1 MRQFRCT
8 ALSVWWF
15 VGVGGLAA
23 SPAVLGQDSAGR
35 ALEEVIVTA
44 TRRDA
49 SIQDIGVSVTALNG
63 EQLRQAGVV
72 QTEELTAITPG
83 LSIIRPGA
91 PLAGLVA
98 IRGVAQNDFASHL
111 ESANIFYQDD
121 VYRPSNGG
129 NLTRLYDVQRVEV
142 LKGPQGTLFGRNA
155 TGGLIHVIT
164 NDPGDEIEG
173 YLDLQAAEFNTLT
186 AEGAVSVPISDTL
199 KLRVAGFISDNDG
212 YVENDIGADQGEL
225 RTEGLRAKLLWEPS
239 DNFSARLTAE
249 FSDYESDAIGGTFPT
264 GGFAGADTLGQFRP
278 SRNTDTGY
286 IDADGDVFTGSFN
299 EDGSYMRDESTV
311 SLELTYDVAEWTL
324 KSISAFNDIE
334 FSYDEDN
341 DLTPFDVAE
350 FYQTTEQDSF
360 SQELRAS
367 RDFDKTR
374 ITAGFYYLDIDG
386 DYTQGY
392 QINNLGNFNNALGAP
407 SEFLPGGEPGAV
419 LIPLGQNQFG
429 DYEIQTESW
438 SVYLQG
444 EYDLN
449 DAMVLTAGLRYTQD
463 EKDYRYQNTCVS
475 LIGSPLACPP
485 QNPATIAGAGVVTDS
500 HDEDGISAR
509 LQLDYRLTE
518 DWLLY
523 ASYNRGYKAFNYNAG
538 FAGAAQVEFVRFDGE
553 QLNAYELGSKLD
565 FFNQQARL
573 NFALFYY
580 DYEDYQAF
588 DQRGVS
594 FILSNTDATIY
605 GAEGEFSFSV
615 GNGWDGRL
623 GLVFVETDVE
633 DVDIGGVPLDREAP
647 QTPDL
652 EFNVSLSKGFE
663 IASGEVRVGVDATY
677 VGDYFS
683 QLTNAPVTAAGDYWN
698 VNTRLSYLPAQ
709 GNWDIALFARNL
721 LDEEQL
727 QYAFDITFPG
737 NGLVEQVYGN
747 PRVAGAQF
755 RFRF

>member
-15 VGVGGLAA
+15 VGAGGLAA
-23 SPAVLGQDSAGR
+23 PSAVLGQESAGR

-173 YLDLQAAEFNTLT
+173 YLDLQAAEFNTLGV
-186 AEGAVSVPISDTL
+186 EGAISVPISDTL

-225 RTEGLRAKLLWEPS
+225 RTEGLRAKLLWEPTDS
-239 DNFSARLTAE
+239 FSARLTAE

-299 EDGSYMRDESTV
+299 EDGSYVRDESTV

-367 RDFDKTR
+367 RDFDRTR
-374 ITAGFYYLDIDG
+374 LTAGFYYLDIDG

-392 QINNLGNFNNALGAP
+392 QINNLGNFNDALGAP

-438 SVYLQG
+438 SIYLQG

-463 EKDYRYQNTCVS
+463 EKDYRYQNSCVS

-553 QLNAYELGSKLD
+553 QLNAYEVGSKLD

-580 DYEDYQAF
+580 DYQDYQAF

-698 VNTRLSYLPAQ
+698 VNTRLSYFPAQ